1 MDRKGLFKYPN
12 VRVVGDGHKIVNGK
26 DTGREAIF
34 VGVSGK
40 LKPEELKKGDVIP
53 SSLSGVETDVVEV
66 GDIVALRTGVHRPA
80 PGGVSIG
87 HPKVTA
93 GTLGMIVKRNGVR
106 YILSNNHVLANTNNA
121 QVGDKAWQPGRADG
135 GTTVSSIGS
144 LLEFVPIAFSE
155 GSTCGVANFI
165 VSISNSLAQLFG
177 RQTRLKAVIEPVN
190 LVDCA
195 ISKPISEDIVSDEIL
210 EIGVPY
216 EFDVVGIGD
225 KVKKSGRTTGL
236 TYGTVIAVNAESDV
250 SYGAGIAHFE
260 EQIITSSIAEGG
272 DSGSAVLNESNDVVG
287 LLFAGSD
294 QVTIINDIFNVID
307 LLGLDE

>member
-1 MDRKGLFKYPN
+1 MNRKGLFKYPN

-34 VGVSGK
+34 VGVSKK
-40 LKPEELKKGDVIP
+40 LRPEELKKGDVIP

-66 GDIVALRTGVHRPA
+66 GNIVALRTGVHRPA

-121 QVGDKAWQPGRADG
+121 QVGDKTWQPGRADG
-135 GTTVSSIGS
+135 GTAESSIGS
-144 LLEFVPIAFSE
+144 LLEFVSIAFSE
-155 GSTCGVANFI
+155 GSTCGVANFV
-165 VSISNSLAQLFG
+165 VS
-177 RQTRLKAVIEPVN
+177 IEPVN

-210 EIGVPY
+210 EIGVPN

-225 KVKKSGRTTGL
+225 VVKKSGRTTGL

-250 SYGAGIAHFE
+250 NYGEGIAHFE
-260 EQIITSSIAEGG
+260 EQIIATAIAEGG

-294 QVTIINDIFNVID
+294 QVTIINDIFNIID

>member
-1 MDRKGLFKYPN
+1 MNRKGLFKYPN
-12 VRVVGDGHKIVNGK
+12 VRVVGDGHKIVGGK

-34 VGVSGK
+34 VGVSKK
-40 LKPEELKKGDVIP
+40 LRPEELKKGDVIP
-53 SSLSGVETDVVEV
+53 SSLSGIETDVVEV
-66 GDIVALRTGVHRPA
+66 GDIVALRTTEHRPA

-87 HPKVTA
+87 HPEVTA

-121 QVGDKAWQPGRADG
+121 QVGDKTWQPGRADG
-135 GTTVSSIGS
+135 GAAESSIGS

-155 GSTCGVANFI
+155 GSTCGVANFV
-165 VSISNSLAQLFG
+165 VSIANFLAQLFG
-177 RQTRLKAVIEPVN
+177 RQTRLRAVIEPVN

-210 EIGVPY
+210 EIGVPN

-225 KVKKSGRTTGL
+225 IVKKSGRTTGL
-236 TYGTVIAVNAESDV
+236 TFGTVIAVNAESKV
-250 SYGAGIAHFE
+250 NYGTGTAYFE

-294 QVTIINDIFNVID
+294 QVTIVNDIFNVID